1 MYKILIIEDDNIIAE
16 RLTEELS
23 KWGYDT
29 RTVGDF
35 GNILKCF
42 AEFSPDMVLLDIS
55 LPFYDGYYWCRSIR
69 EVSGVPIIFMSGAGD
84 NMNIVMAMNMG
95 ADDFI
100 VKPFNMDVMVA
111 KVQALIRR
119 TYEFSPALNS
129 AVIEH
134 GGILLNMTDASL
146 SFEGRKIGLTK
157 NEYMILEI
165 LMRNKGRIISRE
177 DIMTK
182 LWEDET
188 FIDENTLTVNMS
200 RLRRKLAGENIS
212 DLIKTKKGMGYI
224 IE

>member
-55 LPFYDGYYWCRSIR
+55 LPFYDGYYWCRNIR
-69 EVSGVPIIFMSGAGD
+69 EVSGVPIVFMSGAGD

-134 GGILLNMTDASL
+134 GGILLNMTDAL

-182 LWEDET
+182 FWEDET
-188 FIDENTLTVNMS
+188 FIDENTLTVNIS
-200 RLRRKLAGENIS
+200 RLHKKLADKNIS

>member
-200 RLRRKLAGENIS
+200 RLRRKLADENIS

>member
-119 TYEFSPALNS
+119 TYEFSPASNS

-146 SFEGRKIGLTK
+146 SFEGRRI
-157 NEYMILEI
+157 
-165 LMRNKGRIISRE
+165 KGGS
-177 DIMTK
+177 
-182 LWEDET
+182 
-188 FIDENTLTVNMS
+188 
-200 RLRRKLAGENIS
+200 
-212 DLIKTKKGMGYI
+212 
-224 IE
+224 

>member
-23 KWGYDT
+23 RWGYDT

-200 RLRRKLAGENIS
+200 RLRRKLADENIS

>member
-119 TYEFSPALNS
+119 TYEFSPASNN

-134 GGILLNMTDASL
+134 GGIILNMTDASL

-200 RLRRKLAGENIS
+200 RLRRKLADENIS

>member
-69 EVSGVPIIFMSGAGD
+69 EVSGVPIVFMSGAGD

-119 TYEFSPALNS
+119 TYEFSPASNS

>member
-23 KWGYDT
+23 RWGYDT

-188 FIDENTLTVNMS
+188 FIDENTLTVNIS
-200 RLRRKLAGENIS
+200 RLRRKLADENIS
-212 DLIKTKKGMGYI
+212 DFIKTKKGMGYI

>member
-23 KWGYDT
+23 RWGYDT

-100 VKPFNMDVMVA
+100 VKPFNMDVIVA

-134 GGILLNMTDASL
+134 GGIILNMTDASL

>member
-69 EVSGVPIIFMSGAGD
+69 EVSGVPIVFMSGAGD

-200 RLRRKLAGENIS
+200 RLRRKLADENIS

>member
-23 KWGYDT
+23 RWGYDT

-69 EVSGVPIIFMSGAGD
+69 EVSGVPIVFMSGAGD

-200 RLRRKLAGENIS
+200 RLRRKLADENIS

>member
-1 MYKILIIEDDNIIAE
+1 ML
-16 RLTEELS
+16 
-23 KWGYDT
+23 
-29 RTVGDF
+29 F
-35 GNILKCF
+35 
-42 AEFSPDMVLLDIS
+42 
-55 LPFYDGYYWCRSIR
+55 RS
-69 EVSGVPIIFMSGAGD
+69 
-84 NMNIVMAMNMG
+84 
-95 ADDFI
+95 
-100 VKPFNMDVMVA
+100 
-111 KVQALIRR
+111 
-119 TYEFSPALNS
+119 
-129 AVIEH
+129 
-134 GGILLNMTDASL
+134 GGIILNMTDASL

>member
-1 MYKILIIEDDNIIAE
+1 
-16 RLTEELS
+16 
-23 KWGYDT
+23 
-29 RTVGDF
+29 
-35 GNILKCF
+35 
-42 AEFSPDMVLLDIS
+42 
-55 LPFYDGYYWCRSIR
+55 
-69 EVSGVPIIFMSGAGD
+69 
-84 NMNIVMAMNMG
+84 MG

-119 TYEFSPALNS
+119 TYEFSPASNS

-134 GGILLNMTDASL
+134 GGIILNMTDASL

>member
-23 KWGYDT
+23 RWGYDT

-188 FIDENTLTVNMS
+188 FIDENTLTVNIS

>member
-23 KWGYDT
+23 RWGHDT

-200 RLRRKLAGENIS
+200 RLRRKLADENIS

>member
-23 KWGYDT
+23 RWGYDT

-188 FIDENTLTVNMS
+188 FIDENTLTVNIS

-212 DLIKTKKGMGYI
+212 ELTQIGRASCR
-224 IE
+224 ERV

>member
-23 KWGYDT
+23 RWGYDT

-42 AEFSPDMVLLDIS
+42 AKFSPDMVLLDIS

-134 GGILLNMTDASL
+134 DGILLNMTDASL

-200 RLRRKLAGENIS
+200 RLRRKLADENIS